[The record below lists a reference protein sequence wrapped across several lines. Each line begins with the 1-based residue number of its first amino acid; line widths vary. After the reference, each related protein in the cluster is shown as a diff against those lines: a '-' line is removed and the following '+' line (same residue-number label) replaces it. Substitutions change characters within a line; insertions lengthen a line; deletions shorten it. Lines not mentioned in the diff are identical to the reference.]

1 MSDRPVDV
9 STAIATPDPMPTAPS
24 PWQALFR
31 DGRAVYTVAL
41 NLGIG
46 LHAVDVFVISTV
58 MPAVVRDLGGVAYYA
73 WATML
78 YMIASIMGA
87 ASGNTLR
94 AALGARRGYGLAG
107 LIFLAGTAGAS
118 AAPTMAALLAAR
130 FVQGLGGGLIVSQ
143 SMGLVRELYDES
155 VRTRVLATISAM
167 WGIAA
172 LLGPMLGGVFG
183 EIGWWRGAFVSTLPL
198 IALFVLLAWRTLPP
212 AERAAS
218 VPHLP
223 IRRLLLLGGGVLC
236 VGVGGTTGW
245 LAFELALLLLA
256 GIMVYLTFRLDAE
269 AEIPLFPARAISLNH
284 RVGVA
289 FAMFFLMSMTHSTA
303 GLFLPLALQVLHGVG
318 PLEAG
323 YYNAILALSWTAASF
338 LTAGWKGRAE
348 VAALAWGPAAAAA
361 ALAFVAAGLAW
372 MPPIAIGVC
381 MAVTGLG
388 IGASSLHLTAATM
401 AGAPKG
407 EEGRTASTIPTVRML
422 GIAFGSAGAGLLANL
437 AGLAGGISIASV
449 AAAGGTVITA
459 AALSALAVF
468 MLALRLLAQRRA
480 AAAAE

>member
-1 MSDRPVDV
+1 
-9 STAIATPDPMPTAPS
+9 MPTAPS
-24 PWQALFR
+24 PWRALFR

-41 NLGIG
+41 NLGIA

-87 ASGNTLR
+87 ASGNTMR
-94 AALGARRGYGLAG
+94 ATLGARRGYSFAG
-107 LIFLAGTAGAS
+107 LLFLAGTAGAS
-118 AAPTMAALLAAR
+118 AAPTMALLLAAR
-130 FVQGLGGGLIVSQ
+130 FVQGLGGGLIVAQ

-198 IALFVLLAWRTLPP
+198 VALFVLLAWRTLPS

-223 IRRLLLLGGGVLC
+223 IRRLLLLGGGVLF
-236 VGVGGTTGW
+236 VGIGGTTGR
-245 LAFELALLLLA
+245 LALELALLLLA
-256 GIMVYLTFRLDAE
+256 GAMVYLAFRLDAE

-289 FAMFFLMSMTHSTA
+289 FAMFFLISMTHSAA
-303 GLFLPLALQVLHGVG
+303 GLFLPLILQVLHGVG
-318 PLEAG
+318 PLGAG

-348 VAALAWGPAAAAA
+348 VAALAWGPGLAAA
-361 ALAFVAAGLAW
+361 ALGLVAAGLPW
-372 MPPIAIGVC
+372 MPPAAIGLC
-381 MAVTGLG
+381 MALTGLG
-388 IGASSLHLTAATM
+388 IGASNLHLTAATLSS
-401 AGAPKG
+401 APPG

-422 GIAFGSAGAGLLANL
+422 GVAFGSAVAGLLANI
-437 AGLAGGISIASV
+437 AGLAGGISTASV
-449 AAAGGTVITA
+449 AAAGVAVIAA
-459 AALSALAVF
+459 AALSALAAF
-468 MLALRLLAQRRA
+468 ALALRLLAQRRA
-480 AAAAE
+480 TAAAE